1 LSTGDTADALAVIQA
16 RMSSARRPGKTLADV
31 GGEPLL
37 SLVVRRL
44 ARAARVGR
52 IVIATST
59 GPEDDPI
66 AELASELGVGAH
78 RGPRDDVLTR
88 YVEAVGSHRGTVVR
102 ITGDCPFID
111 PAVVDAAIELLE
123 STSGCAYVN
132 NVEPRTYPDGLD
144 VEAFSAE
151 ALLAA
156 AAEATDPADREHVT
170 TAIRRAPDRWPQ
182 ANLPGDPDLAEV
194 RWTVDTEDDLEF
206 VRLVIERLGDRRH
219 SAGLDQIRAAVLAEP
234 SLAEYGGARRA

>member
-1 LSTGDTADALAVIQA
+1 LSAGATVDGLAVIQA
-16 RMSSARRPGKTLADV
+16 RMSSTRRPGKTLADV

-44 ARAARVGR
+44 AGAARVGR
-52 IVIATST
+52 TVIATSI

-66 AELASELGVGAH
+66 AELASELGVDAH
-78 RGPRDDVLTR
+78 RGPRDDVLAR
-88 YVEAVGSHRGTVVR
+88 YAEAVSSHPGTVVR
-102 ITGDCPFID
+102 ITGDCPLID
-111 PAVVDAAIELLE
+111 PAVVDSAVELLE
-123 STSGCAYVN
+123 DTPGGAYVS

-144 VEAFSAE
+144 VEAFTAD
-151 ALLAA
+151 ALRVA

-170 TAIRRAPDRWPQ
+170 SAIRRDPGRWPQ

-206 VRLVIERLGDRRH
+206 VRLVVERLGDRRYF
-219 SAGLDQIRAAVLAEP
+219 AGLEEIRAAVLAEP